1 MNLEKYIEMLE
12 NKSVTPLELVE
23 ASIAKIEEGDSLI
36 NAVVNKRFEKAREE
50 ALKDYSQTM
59 FKGIPILIKSLGQ
72 NHLNEPSTA
81 ASKLLKDAKAG
92 YTDNFVKKIEDL
104 GFIILGQTNSP
115 EFGFKNI
122 SDSQLYGTVRNPLNL
137 DKSPG
142 GSSGGAA
149 AALVADY
156 VPVVAASDGGGSIR
170 IPAAFSGL
178 VGLKPTRG
186 SMPTGPFVHRGWQGA
201 SINFFINKSVE
212 DAELLFNAMKTNTQ
226 ESPFN
231 YVESKKVYDRPLK
244 IAYSD
249 VSPVNSVVDED
260 AKKALKETVSALKA
274 LGHTVEYVTP
284 EYDGMTLMES
294 YYMVN
299 GVETVSMIK
308 GIETMM
314 NKTVTID
321 NIELMSWVL
330 YQYGL
335 KVEGYQMVDALN
347 FWDQV
352 SEIMHHFHDEYD
364 LYLTPTNAKAAP
376 KYDQIY
382 HTDDFIE
389 TMKNI
394 EFNDNPYQVVW
405 DMFEKSL
412 AHTPFTML
420 ANITGQPAI
429 SLPLYENEQKDQ
441 FGVQLMAKKGEEQL
455 LLDIS
460 KKLMK

>member
-23 ASIAKIEEGDSLI
+23 ASIAKIEEGDALI
-36 NAVVNKRFEKAREE
+36 NAVVNRRFEKAREE

-81 ASKLLKDAKAG
+81 ASKLLKDAKAV

-212 DAELLFNAMKTNTQ
+212 DAELLFKAMKTNTQ

-260 AKKALKETVSALKA
+260 AKKALMETVSALKD

-284 EYDGMTLMES
+284 EYDGMMLMES

-321 NIELMSWVL
+321 DIELMSWVL